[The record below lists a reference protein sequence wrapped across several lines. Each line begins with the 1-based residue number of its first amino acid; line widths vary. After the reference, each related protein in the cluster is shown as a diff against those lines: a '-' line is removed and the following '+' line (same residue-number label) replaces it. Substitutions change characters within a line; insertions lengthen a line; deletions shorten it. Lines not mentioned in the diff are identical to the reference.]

1 MEEAGTEAQEVR
13 GASAR
18 AGARAGGCLESGLQG
33 EGRNQGEAESR
44 KGERSKSWGM
54 SRSII
59 RLVKERSH
67 CWVVGNSV
75 HTEAEPNE
83 F

>member
-13 GASAR
+13 GVSAR
-18 AGARAGGCLESGLQG
+18 AGARAGGCLELGLQG

-59 RLVKERSH
+59 RLGEGEKPLLGSWKQRPH
-67 CWVVGNSV
+67 
-75 HTEAEPNE
+75 
-83 F
+83 